1 MTRGVLARLVLLLC
15 GASVSAPVRAAPAL
29 TDDLPAPALPHLKK
43 ALEHHDARAYADA
56 EEEFRRIAF
65 YAPNWRPLR
74 YNLAIVLE
82 AQGNLGQAIRAYR
95 EARPH
100 MDLEVQRRIDQRIFE
115 LDARRG
121 EIRTSYR
128 RELGT
133 GLAFVSMGALTL
145 AGAGVFIGIGIASA
159 RKKASLTAERD
170 ELVAMQPA
178 PAGPEGSLR
187 VDELDDEIREQST
200 LNTSAASAAV
210 LLALLGAGIF
220 VGASFSLQRARRI
233 KGQLDG
239 VALGPARLRW
249 AGASMALQF

>member
-15 GASVSAPVRAAPAL
+15 GASVSAPVRAAPAPL
-29 TDDLPAPALPHLKK
+29 TDDLPAPALPHLKR

-82 AQGNLGQAIRAYR
+82 AQGDLGQAIRAYR

-121 EIRTSYR
+121 KIRTSYR

-133 GLAFVSMGALTL
+133 GAAFVAMGALTL
-145 AGAGVFIGIGIASA
+145 AGAGVFIGIGIAGA
-159 RKKASLTAERD
+159 RKKSSLTAERD
-170 ELVAMQPA
+170 ALTAMAMPD
-178 PAGPEGSLR
+178 PDESMR
-187 VDELDDEIREQST
+187 VDELNEEIREQST
-200 LNTSAASAAV
+200 LNTSVASAAV
-210 LLALLGAGIF
+210 LVALLGAGML
-220 VGASFSLQRARRI
+220 VASSFSLQRARRL

-249 AGASMALQF
+249 AGASMVLRF